1 MVKGKDWKRWKE
13 VFSFTFYSIQ
23 IWSSLD
29 PSIYSTCTAL
39 SPLLFVNYLCPFLFL
54 WKFWPFHLAVK
65 IDRKFNEVK
74 ETFLLTTFLLVPRIL
89 FVWYLIL
96 LELYKWVWAPIKLF
110 LTFAFNLLSSSE
122 IGNLILGNKPRG
134 YSIAQK
140 SF

>member
-39 SPLLFVNYLCPFLFL
+39 SPLLFMNYLCPFLFL

-65 IDRKFNEVK
+65 IDRKINEVK
-74 ETFLLTTFLLVPRIL
+74 ETFLLTTFLLVVVPTI
-89 FVWYLIL
+89 FCSFGIWF
-96 LELYKWVWAPIKLF
+96 F
-110 LTFAFNLLSSSE
+110 LNYTNGYGLLSNYSSPSP
-122 IGNLILGNKPRG
+122 LICCPVLRLGTW
-134 YSIAQK
+134 S
-140 SF
+140 